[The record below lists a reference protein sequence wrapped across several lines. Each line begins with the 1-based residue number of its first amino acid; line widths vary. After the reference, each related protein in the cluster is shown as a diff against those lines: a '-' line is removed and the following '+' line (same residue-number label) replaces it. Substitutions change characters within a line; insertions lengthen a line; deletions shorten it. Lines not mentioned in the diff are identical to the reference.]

1 MRFTK
6 LDAKSPQNR
15 ILMKTANMSDPVAD
29 STSQTSPTDILP
41 DMSSLDLADQS
52 VKEMVDL
59 AASWNL
65 SNQLDPVSVVRF
77 IRLLV
82 FNAFQLLASKS
93 GQEKK
98 RIVLAVVNY
107 SVAAKTDWTVEQ
119 KRKTLAI
126 IAELGSIWVDM
137 SSSDLKDFALQL
149 FSQISETVQACKTV
163 FGCCAPSHPTGQ
175 TGPTGPTGP
184 DGPDGRL
191 DRSMLDADLVMQARR
206 RGLLL

>member
-1 MRFTK
+1 
-6 LDAKSPQNR
+6 
-15 ILMKTANMSDPVAD
+15 
-29 STSQTSPTDILP
+29 
-41 DMSSLDLADQS
+41 MSSLDLADQS